1 MDAATGQWT
10 YTLDN
15 ARVATQALN
24 AGDEVQESFIA
35 RVTDEYGA
43 WAEQVIVVTITGSND
58 DLTGTGDEVVTVL
71 EDAVL
76 TGTIGS
82 YVNDVDDVIEVT
94 NFCIDSNGDG
104 VDELHTPDTEVTLTY
119 GGVAIGTL
127 LINTDGS
134 YTFTPTA
141 NYSGDVPVVTYTVRE
156 ITGGEELTQTLTI
169 NITPKADAPE
179 IDQNKTINTFEDT
192 AVDLNLIKPI
202 TTDSIDLNGIGNG
215 DNPELLGAITLKLTG
230 TAAGNANVLHNST
243 VLEPG
248 ADGKITIVISDDRT
262 HPKVDY
268 HHADVPP
275 STVDG
280 GVYYLTETEY
290 QALQVTPAPERHE
303 NLQLEVEVS
312 SYEVDDTGKPLAGV
326 AGESATQTI
335 DIAVLAVTD
344 EPELALSGDTKT
356 VKEDAVLTL
365 TNDLTATFDDIDG
378 SEQFWYSVTGL
389 PEGTVVTIN
398 GQPYTA
404 GEGGSISSAAH
415 KITVDAAT
423 KQPSFTIK
431 TPDDYSGSSPTVKI
445 TLHVQD
451 RDNDSTGHTPTEQT
465 KDVTF
470 TLDVLPQAGDVQAG
484 DVETDEDT
492 AVRFLQHVEV
502 TDKGTTHGT
511 EVIDSV
517 SFTVPTEGNTADS
530 TWVVNAPTQD
540 PTAAEDGYTIIGN
553 GTSGTYTIV
562 FNNDDSGSDKVLSQV
577 EREAVLDNFTI
588 TPPAHSSKD
597 ATIELSITTT
607 DTYAGLAPSTEIVN
621 RDVKITVNPVAETT
635 TADTNDAG
643 GNDVTITPNHTYT
656 TKGEEDQWF
665 TLGKEAPF
673 DLKAG
678 WSNEDVGESTYAR
691 LTPSLV
697 AGGDG
702 PQASAIG
709 SQFRWSTN
717 GDTTEEGGAWQTAT
731 YTGTPIDVPVEYLD
745 TLQFLAPA
753 NFSGQFSIGVQ
764 AYTVDYDDDDEHHTG
779 EPVSALSG
787 SATLANV
794 IIQPVADEVTLTLHS
809 RASGLEDTKI
819 PLTVNLKSSDPSET
833 FNLTIADIPA
843 GAKIFVN
850 HVEQTPT
857 EGSITITNFING
869 TPLHVQAPPDSNEDF
884 NLMVSAESVDELTID
899 GTPYR
904 STNAVE
910 DSQTIRVEVRGVAD
924 EPKVEPTENAAS
936 YTEAGLDDKTE
947 SIALKDLVS
956 VQLADGEHA
965 ENPQSETLTVRVT
978 GLPQGFS
985 LEGGTMLVTGLGAE
999 RVWVLTPQ
1007 QFANA
1012 KITVPANYSGTQTF
1026 QVAGVSTENDGDSF
1040 TGAYKDVS
1048 FTVTPSPEATLS
1060 ANGALVEDQITLLG
1074 LAIQH
1079 QNGDFD
1085 ETLVGVWVK
1094 VSDAETADFTLYL
1107 GTEKLSTAGLTTT
1120 NIDGGDAYYELT
1132 AEQAGQLGAK
1142 GKANA
1147 DGDLNELTLKYKVQ
1161 DQHYGNTQSADSPVV
1176 SDYKDLSIDLHAVP
1190 VTDEV
1195 KLSITSIVSG
1205 GTTTD
1210 EHADDDA
1217 SPDTTLLTTPGQVTV
1232 SLKIAKLEDGDA
1244 DNAVDAD
1251 GSEKLIRIIIEGVP
1265 DGVTV
1270 EGGQQIG
1277 GTTWLLIH
1285 EQPPTDIDHVDGI
1298 DYDVVFNVSGRNGD
1312 LDAPITITVQTQDR
1326 GFDGNSTDTDIKADS
1341 VQWHLKADFEGGLG
1355 DDPALITAW
1364 AYNGEKAN
1372 EDVPFTLGSKVTAA
1386 IEIQDPAIANT
1397 FTVTLKNVPVGT
1409 GIEGAYQTVVEGE
1422 VVWTASVTTA
1432 PGDDTAAA
1440 QQKLAELL
1448 ESIRITAP
1456 EHSNENNAAGAFDF
1470 DAVLTASVSN
1480 GRSNEANA
1488 DLLIPV
1494 DPVTDRPN
1502 LVLTA
1507 ESVAEGADRIPVTVK
1522 VTSGADGE
1530 HGNLVG
1536 GKLYVKLDDATS
1548 DNLKGGKLFL
1558 GADELTETETID
1570 GQTYYVIKDVDL
1582 GETVSL
1588 SYQLPEGT
1596 AGDQSGTVHF
1606 SAAVKFKEA
1615 GAEEIV
1621 TTATQQAQV
1630 EIVHNGVEVSSEPVS
1645 GNEAS
1650 LSDKTQAIKLD
1661 LEVTLKDNDG
1671 SEAVK
1676 TIILGNV
1683 PQGFLVY
1690 TGTDAGNATLASQAS
1705 NAGGMDGTNSWIVS
1719 GADGSLPAYVAISPP
1734 AFWSGSLENLELT
1747 VESGEK
1753 TGLAGSNTETF
1764 DVAAV
1769 TVSPVANGVTL
1780 QTTLTFGAENTVL
1793 SLNLNAGMTDVRD
1806 ASVSHG
1812 GSVVAADQSTETAS
1826 VRITGLGQY
1835 ASFYIDGVQIEAGYD
1850 ASTQSYTITGL
1861 SQSDLDNLGF
1871 KQARSALVD
1880 QNTGAAGTQIK
1891 VDVWTVES
1899 GNSASPST
1907 ERTGFVTVNS
1917 SGQLSTS
1924 GADTLIWT
1932 APTNPNAIINGLG
1945 GRDTVQLRYGE
1956 SVSGDTLANHLRNI
1970 EVLDLSVAGTN
1981 TIDGLTPD
1989 YVKSIVGTGGTTLT
2003 IQGAAEDSVALSG
2016 QWVYGSNGTWT
2027 GTLTG
2032 AGTVSLVIDGVDVNT
2047 SAVTAAAPG
2056 AEGFGLFSLQD
2067 GGLGDAGLSG
2077 STLGLSALLEEGDR
2091 SSADD
2096 DAQTPGAEVEDDALD
2111 GLLSD
2116 SDATDELSVL
2126 LGEDESAAAVPD
2138 ATAYVPPVHNPLD
2151 DLDQPQTSLV

>member
-1 MDAATGQWT
+1 MEASNPAAVPEDTE
-10 YTLDN
+10 
-15 ARVATQALN
+15 VAFL
-24 AGDEVQESFIA
+24 AGV
-35 RVTDEYGA
+35 RVTDTGA
-43 WAEQVIVVTITGSND
+43 GSEIITKVQFALPDGWTLSSQPVAGSAGDAAWTVT
-58 DLTGTGDEVVTVL
+58 
-71 EDAVL
+71 
-76 TGTIGS
+76 
-82 YVNDVDDVIEVT
+82 
-94 NFCIDSNGDG
+94 
-104 VDELHTPDTEVTLTY
+104 
-119 GGVAIGTL
+119 
-127 LINTDGS
+127 
-134 YTFTPTA
+134 
-141 NYSGDVPVVTYTVRE
+141 
-156 ITGGEELTQTLTI
+156 
-169 NITPKADAPE
+169 
-179 IDQNKTINTFEDT
+179 
-192 AVDLNLIKPI
+192 
-202 TTDSIDLNGIGNG
+202 
-215 DNPELLGAITLKLTG
+215 GAG
-230 TAAGNANVLHNST
+230 TAASPYVIEFTAGTQANREQVLD
-243 VLEPG
+243 
-248 ADGKITIVISDDRT
+248 AFK
-262 HPKVDY
+262 
-268 HHADVPP
+268 
-275 STVDG
+275 
-280 GVYYLTETEY
+280 
-290 QALQVTPAPERHE
+290 VTPLAH
-303 NLQLEVEVS
+303 S
-312 SYEVDDTGKPLAGV
+312 SADA
-326 AGESATQTI
+326 TI
-335 DIAVLAVTD
+335 DLAVTTRD
-344 EPELALSGDTKT
+344 TNGTDVDVRTVTKT
-356 VKEDAVLTL
+356 EVPSLAVK
-365 TNDLTATFDDIDG
+365 
-378 SEQFWYSVTGL
+378 VTVT
-389 PEGTVVTIN
+389 PVAEVV
-398 GQPYTA
+398 
-404 GEGGSISSAAH
+404 GG
-415 KITVDAAT
+415 
-423 KQPSFTIK
+423 
-431 TPDDYSGSSPTVKI
+431 
-445 TLHVQD
+445 
-451 RDNDSTGHTPTEQT
+451 DS
-465 KDVTF
+465 D
-470 TLDVLPQAGDVQAG
+470 
-484 DVETDEDT
+484 
-492 AVRFLQHVEV
+492 
-502 TDKGTTHGT
+502 
-511 EVIDSV
+511 
-517 SFTVPTEGNTADS
+517 ADS
-530 TWVVNAPTQD
+530 THDLTM
-540 PTAAEDGYTIIGN
+540 
-553 GTSGTYTIV
+553 
-562 FNNDDSGSDKVLSQV
+562 
-577 EREAVLDNFTI
+577 
-588 TPPAHSSKD
+588 
-597 ATIELSITTT
+597 
-607 DTYAGLAPSTEIVN
+607 
-621 RDVKITVNPVAETT
+621 TVGRA
-635 TADTNDAG
+635 
-643 GNDVTITPNHTYT
+643 YT
-656 TKGEEDQWF
+656 TQGKEDEWFKLGEEGTF
-665 TLGKEAPF
+665 KLST
-673 DLKAG
+673 G
-678 WSNEDVGESTYAR
+678 WANQDGDEEVFAR
-691 LTPSLV
+691 LTPTLV
-697 AGGDG
+697 AGDG
-702 PQASAIG
+702 TFANAVG
-709 SQFRWSTN
+709 SQFQW
-717 GDTTEEGGAWQTAT
+717 TEKGEPKTAT
-731 YTGTPIDVPVEYLD
+731 WSSEGTIIDVPLASLD
-745 TLQFLAPA
+745 SLEFKAAP
-753 NFSGQFSIGVQ
+753 NFSGKFSIEVN
-764 AYTVDYDDDDEHHTG
+764 AVTVDTDPDDGSKTAKQ
-779 EPVSALSG
+779 VSG
-787 SATLANV
+787 SAILSNV
-794 IIQPVADEVTLTLHS
+794 VIAPVADEVTLTLHS
-809 RASGLEDTKI
+809 CASGLEDTKI
-819 PLTVNLKSSDPSET
+819 SLTVNLKSSDPSET

-857 EGSITITNFING
+857 GGSITITNFING

-884 NLMVSAESVDELTID
+884 NLTVSAESVDELTID

-904 STNAVE
+904 STKAVE
-910 DSQTIRVEVRGVAD
+910 ASQTIRVEVRGVAD
-924 EPKVEPTENAAS
+924 EPKVEPTGNAAP
-936 YTEAGLDDKTE
+936 YTEAELDDKTE

-985 LEGGTMLVTGLGAE
+985 LEGGTMLVTGQGAE

-1012 KITVPANYSGTQTF
+1012 KITVPANYSGTQRF

-1079 QNGDFD
+1079 QNGDSD
-1085 ETLVGVWVK
+1085 ETLVGVWGK
-1094 VSDAETADFTLYL
+1094 VSDAATADFTLYL
-1107 GTEKLSTAGLTTT
+1107 GTEKLLAAGLTETD
-1120 NIDGGDAYYELT
+1120 IDGVAYYELT

-1161 DQHYGNTQSADSPVV
+1161 DQHYGSTPSADSPVV

-1195 KLSITSIVSG
+1195 KLSITSIMG
-1205 GTTTD
+1205 GTTSE

-1217 SPDTTLLTTPGQVTV
+1217 SPDTTLLATPGQVTV
-1232 SLKIAKLEDGDA
+1232 SLKIDKLPDGDA

-1277 GTTWLLIH
+1277 GTTRLLIH
-1285 EQPPTDIDHVDGI
+1285 EQPPTDIDSADGI
-1298 DYDVVFNVSGRNGD
+1298 EYDVVFNVSGRNGD

-1326 GFDGNSTDTDIKADS
+1326 GLDGNSTDTDIKADS
-1341 VQWHLKADFEGGLG
+1341 VQWHLKTDFEGGPG

-1372 EDVPFTLGSKVTAA
+1372 EDVPFTLGSKVTAT

-1409 GIEGAYQTVVEGE
+1409 GIDGAYQTVVEGE
-1422 VVWTASVTTA
+1422 VVWMASVTTA
-1432 PGDDTAAA
+1432 PGDGTAAA
-1440 QQKLAELL
+1440 QQKLADLL

-1488 DLLIPV
+1488 DLRIPV
-1494 DPVTDRPN
+1494 DPVTDTPN

-1507 ESVAEGADRIPVTVK
+1507 ESVEEGTDRIPVTVK

-1530 HGNLVG
+1530 HGNLVD

-1558 GADELTETETID
+1558 GADELIAIETID
-1570 GQTYYVIKDVDL
+1570 GQTYYVIEDVDL

-1596 AGDQSGTVHF
+1596 EGDQPGTVYF
-1606 SAAVKFKEA
+1606 SAAVKFEET

-1630 EIVHNGVEVSSEPVS
+1630 EIVHNGVAVSSEPVS
-1645 GNEAS
+1645 GDEAS
-1650 LSDKTQAIKLD
+1650 LSDKTQAIELNLK
-1661 LEVTLKDNDG
+1661 VTLKDDDG

-1705 NAGGMDGTNSWIVS
+1705 NAGGMDGTNSWVVS
-1719 GADGSLPAYVAISPP
+1719 GADGSLPAYVAILPP
-1734 AFWSGSLENLELT
+1734 AFWSGSLENLRLT

-1850 ASTQSYTITGL
+1850 ALTQSYTITGL

-1880 QNTGAAGTQIK
+1880 QNTGAAETQIK

-1907 ERTGFVTVNS
+1907 PQTGFVTVNS

-1945 GRDTVQLRYGE
+1945 GTDTVQLRYGE
-1956 SVSGDTLANHLRNI
+1956 SVSGADLANHLRNI
-1970 EVLDLSVAGTN
+1970 EVLDLSVDGAN
-1981 TIDGLTPD
+1981 TITELTPD
-1989 YVKSIVGTGGTTLT
+1989 HVKSIVGTGGNTLT
-2003 IQGAAEDSVALSG
+2003 IQGATEDSVALSG
-2016 QWVYGSNGTWT
+2016 KWGDGGNGTWT
-2027 GTLTG
+2027 GTL
-2032 AGTVSLVIDGVDVNT
+2032 AGGETVLLVIETGVTVTVNPD
-2047 SAVTAAAPG
+2047 AEPAAAPG

-2067 GGLGDAGLSG
+2067 GALGDAGLSG
-2077 STLGLSALLEEGDR
+2077 STLGLCALLEEGDR

-2096 DAQTPGAEVEDDALD
+2096 DAQTPDAEVEDDALD

-2126 LGEDESAAAVPD
+2126 LGEDEFAAAVPD

-2151 DLDQPQTSLV
+2151 DLDQPQTSLI